1 MGEAPALIMPAD
13 SSQHSAIKRG
23 IEDSLVIQG
32 PPGTGKSQTIAN
44 LIATA
49 AAEGKKVLFLA
60 EKACV
65 RGCSTKIKIKG
76 TSKYNF

>member
-1 MGEAPALIMPAD
+1 MPAD

-49 AAEGKKVLFLA
+49 AAEGKVLFLA
-60 EKACV
+60 EKQPALEV
-65 RGCSTKIKIKG
+65 VQQRLKSKG
-76 TSKYNF
+76 LQNIIFNPNKN